1 MKSKDIVFGLDALS
15 EVKKGVDLLADAVK
29 VTFGPKGNT
38 VVIYED
44 NYPKVTKD
52 GVTVARAINSSEP
65 LYDVG
70 VQLVKEAAAKT
81 ADMAGDGTTT
91 STIIAQALINLIY
104 QQLVAGAD
112 PKAIREE
119 LEKSNEV
126 AREVIKS
133 LATKVGDT
141 PDSIKHIATIS
152 ANGDEFIGT
161 LIADVISKIGY
172 DGVIT
177 LEESNGFDT
186 YAETVEGMQ
195 INKGYISPY
204 FINDPANRAVVLNNP
219 RVLIYNGILN
229 NVKDLFSILEYIVQ
243 DNEEILLIAN
253 DYSPEVINAIVRNV
267 QRGLLKI
274 AAIRAPG
281 VGEYK
286 KDLLEDISIITGS
299 PVYDK
304 LPTIPLKGYPSS
316 TDDIKLGTVKRVVVT
331 SDNTTIIGSTEA
343 NELIKARV
351 EMLKESLKNDYP
363 KYLIDDIKSR
373 IAKLSGGVAVIY
385 VGAPTEIEMSEKKDR
400 IEDAVCATRAA
411 IEEGVVV
418 GAGII
423 QEDISKTLEKKG
435 YYILAKAL
443 MACRKL
449 ILDTMPIYYEDALES
464 NILDPAKV
472 TRVSIENALSV
483 AYMFLS
489 TKCVIINE
497 NEASNSLY

>member
-1 MKSKDIVFGLDALS
+1 
-15 EVKKGVDLLADAVK
+15 
-29 VTFGPKGNT
+29 
-38 VVIYED
+38 
-44 NYPKVTKD
+44 
-52 GVTVARAINSSEP
+52 
-65 LYDVG
+65 
-70 VQLVKEAAAKT
+70 
-81 ADMAGDGTTT
+81 MAGDGTTT

-112 PKAIREE
+112 AKSLRAE

-186 YAETVEGMQ
+186 YAETVEGMK

-204 FINDPANRAVVLNNP
+204 FINDPANRAAVLNNP

-229 NVKDLFSILEYIVQ
+229 NVKELFSILECIVQ

-274 AAIRAPG
+274 AAIRTPG

-286 KDLLEDISIITGS
+286 KDLLEDISAITGS
-299 PVYDK
+299 QVYDK
-304 LPTIPLKGYPSS
+304 FPDPNEDLH
-316 TDDIKLGTVKRVVVT
+316 LGVVKKVVVT
-331 SDNTTIIGSTEA
+331 SEETTIIGSTES
-343 NELIKARV
+343 NEAITKRV
-351 EMLKESLKNDYP
+351 KMLKESLKNDYP
-363 KYLIDDIKSR
+363 KYLIDDIKAR
-373 IAKLSGGVAVIY
+373 IAKLSGGIAVIY

-423 QEDISKTLEKKG
+423 QEDIAKALDKKG
-435 YYILAKAL
+435 YHILAKAL
-443 MACRKL
+443 MVCRKL
-449 ILDTMPIYYEDALES
+449 ILDTLPIYYEDALEA
-464 NILDPAKV
+464 NVLDPAKV

-489 TKCVIINE
+489 TKCVIVNE
-497 NEASNSLY
+497 NETSNSLY

>member
-1 MKSKDIVFGLDALS
+1 MKSKNIVFGLDALA

-52 GVTVARAINSSEP
+52 GVTVARAINSPEP

-112 PKAIREE
+112 AKSLRAE

-186 YAETVEGMQ
+186 YAETVEGMK

-204 FINDPANRAVVLNNP
+204 FINDPANRAAVLNNP

-229 NVKDLFSILEYIVQ
+229 NVKELFSILECIVQ

-274 AAIRAPG
+274 AAIRTPG

-286 KDLLEDISIITGS
+286 KDLLEDISAITGS
-299 PVYDK
+299 QVYDK
-304 LPTIPLKGYPSS
+304 FPDPNEDLH
-316 TDDIKLGTVKRVVVT
+316 LGVVKKVVVT
-331 SDNTTIIGSTEA
+331 SEETTIIGSTES
-343 NELIKARV
+343 NKAITKRV
-351 EMLKESLKNDYP
+351 KMLKESLKNDYP
-363 KYLIDDIKSR
+363 KYLIDDIKAR

-423 QEDISKTLEKKG
+423 QEDIAKALDKKG
-435 YYILAKAL
+435 YHILAKAL
-443 MACRKL
+443 MVCRKL
-449 ILDTMPIYYEDALES
+449 ILDTLPIYYEDALEA
-464 NILDPAKV
+464 NVLDPAKV

-489 TKCVIINE
+489 TKCVIVNE
-497 NEASNSLY
+497 SEASNSLY

>member
-1 MKSKDIVFGLDALS
+1 MKSKDIVFGLDALA

-38 VVIYED
+38 VVVYED

-81 ADMAGDGTTT
+81 ADIAGDGTTT
-91 STIIAQALINLIY
+91 STIIAQALINLIFE
-104 QQLVAGAD
+104 QLKAGKD
-112 PKAIREE
+112 PKTIRAE
-119 LEKSNEV
+119 LEKSNDV
-126 AREVIKS
+126 ARETIKS
-133 LATKVGDT
+133 LATQVGDT

-177 LEESNGFDT
+177 LEESNGFET
-186 YAETVEGMQ
+186 YAETVEGMK

-204 FINDPANRAVVLNNP
+204 FINDPTSRSAVLNNP
-219 RVLIYNGILN
+219 YILVYNGTLN
-229 NVKDLFSILEYIVQ
+229 NVSALFSILEVLAR
-243 DNEEILLIAN
+243 DEKEILLIAN
-253 DYSPEVINAIVRNV
+253 DYSPEVIAAIIRNV

-274 AAIRAPG
+274 AAIKTPG

-286 KDLLEDISIITGS
+286 KDLLEDIAAITGATIF
-299 PVYDK
+299 DK
-304 LPTIPLKGYPSS
+304 IPDSLEGLGKAKKIVS
-316 TDDIKLGTVKRVVVT
+316 TSED
-331 SDNTTIIGSTEA
+331 TTIISSLVDRTPVEA
-343 NELIKARV
+343 RIN
-351 EMLKESLKNDYP
+351 MLKESLKNDYP

-423 QEDISKTLEKKG
+423 QEDIAKALEKKG
-435 YYILAKAL
+435 YNILPKAL
-443 MACRKL
+443 MTCRKL
-449 ILDTMPIYYEDALES
+449 ILDTVPIYYEDAVEQ

-472 TRVSIENALSV
+472 TRVSIEHALSV

-497 NEASNSLY
+497 NETSNSLY